1 MQKIKQL
8 GKEFNWWKE
17 SILYN
22 HAILFFST
30 NKWLGVFL
38 LVASFIHPVMGL
50 CGVLG
55 LFTAN
60 VFGRFIGL
68 NSETLRKGFHG
79 FDAML
84 VSFGLAATYEVNATL
99 IAFILC
105 IGIVSVL
112 IGIFI
117 QGILHKYQ
125 LPSLSIP
132 FIVTAWILLSAATG
146 MKTLVVRH
154 ELLYSLNAV
163 HPHSTNWLAK
173 WLDVVHSFSVHYLGW
188 LPVFWKIYF
197 KSLGALYFLPNLI
210 TGILMAIGILIYS
223 RIAFTLSVIGFW
235 FGYICYPFF
244 GGNVSEMTSN
254 FIGLSFIFT
263 AIGIGGIYLV
273 PSIKSYLVSMLMMP
287 LIILLFFGFSKLLAP
302 FGVPVYSIPFSLI
315 VILFLYLLHYR
326 IHVSSLPKVIH
337 QLHQPEKNLYA
348 HLNVNHRMSRFTY
361 FPIHLPFWGEWMVS
375 QAHEGKITHLGEWSK
390 AFDFIVLD
398 EEMKSHRSLGATV
411 DDFYCYNKPVV
422 ACADGYIVAVQDHVE
437 DNETGGVNT
446 LQNWG
451 NSIVMYHTDGLY
463 SQVSHL
469 KKESIKYTI
478 GDYVKKGEILAYCGN
493 SGRSPEPHIHFQLQS
508 TPEIGAKTLDFPL
521 AYYLVKT
528 NQSWELK
535 TFAIPKEGELICGI
549 ETNTLLKNAFDFI
562 PGKKL
567 KWRIEQVGKTDQFQ
581 HWEVFTDS
589 LNHSYIYCYDTHA
602 TAYFYNDGNM
612 FVFTDFLGDQT
623 SLLYHFY
630 LANYKLILG
639 YYQGLSIEE
648 KYPVATLKM
657 KLFDL
662 FQDVFAPFYRFVQ
675 SNYRIEYVHVDDVH
689 LTTKIQLNA
698 TAELSIA
705 SWYKAITNY
714 ETLMTT
720 NELFRFNVKSEK
732 LNFSAVCEL

>member
-1 MQKIKQL
+1 MSNIFKVVLI
-8 GKEFNWWKE
+8 
-17 SILYN
+17 
-22 HAILFFST
+22 
-30 NKWLGVFL
+30 
-38 LVASFIHPVMGL
+38 ASKKFP
-50 CGVLG
+50 
-55 LFTAN
+55 
-60 VFGRFIGL
+60 
-68 NSETLRKGFHG
+68 
-79 FDAML
+79 
-84 VSFGLAATYEVNATL
+84 LAA
-99 IAFILC
+99 
-105 IGIVSVL
+105 
-112 IGIFI
+112 
-117 QGILHKYQ
+117 
-125 LPSLSIP
+125 
-132 FIVTAWILLSAATG
+132 
-146 MKTLVVRH
+146 
-154 ELLYSLNAV
+154 
-163 HPHSTNWLAK
+163 
-173 WLDVVHSFSVHYLGW
+173 
-188 LPVFWKIYF
+188 
-197 KSLGALYFLPNLI
+197 
-210 TGILMAIGILIYS
+210 
-223 RIAFTLSVIGFW
+223 
-235 FGYICYPFF
+235 
-244 GGNVSEMTSN
+244 SE
-254 FIGLSFIFT
+254 GT

-273 PSIKSYLVSMLMMP
+273 PSIKSYLVSLVMMP

-326 IHVSSLPKVIH
+326 IHVGSLPKVIH

-398 EEMKSHRSLGATV
+398 EEMKSYRSLGATV

-422 ACADGYIVAVQDHVE
+422 ACADGYIVAVQDHIE

-469 KKESIKYTI
+469 KKESIKYAV

-567 KWRIEQVGKTDQFQ
+567 KWRIEQEGKTDQFQ

-662 FQDVFAPFYRFVQ
+662 IQDVFAPFYRFVQ

-698 TAELSIA
+698 TAELLIA
-705 SWYKAITNY
+705 SWYKVTTNY

>member
-38 LVASFIHPVMGL
+38 FVASFIHPVMGM
-50 CGVLG
+50 CGMLG

-60 VFGRFIGL
+60 IFGRLIGL
-68 NSETLRKGFHG
+68 NKETLRKGFHG

-84 VSFGLAATYEVNATL
+84 VAFGLAATYEVNVTL

-105 IGIVSVL
+105 VGVLSVL
-112 IGIFI
+112 IGILI
-117 QGILHKYQ
+117 QGVLHKYQ

-132 FIVTAWILLSAATG
+132 FIVTAWILLSAASG
-146 MKTLVVRH
+146 MKTLAIRH

-163 HPHSTNWLAK
+163 HPNSTNWLAK
-173 WLDVVHSFSVHYLGW
+173 WLGIVHSISVHYLGW
-188 LPVFWKIYF
+188 LPLFWKTYF

-210 TGILMAIGILIYS
+210 TGVLMAIGILLYS
-223 RIAFTLSVIGFW
+223 RIAFTLSVVGFW
-235 FGYICYPFF
+235 MGYVCYPFF
-244 GGNVSEMTSN
+244 GGEIPEMSSN

-263 AIGIGGIYLV
+263 AIAIGGIYLV
-273 PSIKSYLVSMLMMP
+273 PSYKSYLVAILFMP
-287 LIILLFFGFSKLLAP
+287 IIILLFFGFSKLLAP
-302 FGVPVYSIPFSLI
+302 FGVPVYSIPFSLV
-315 VILFLYLLHYR
+315 VILFLYILHYR
-326 IHVSSLPKVIH
+326 IKVSGLPKVVH

-398 EEMKSHRSLGATV
+398 EEMKSYKNLGASI

-422 ACADGYIVAVQDHVE
+422 ACADGNIVVLQDQVE

-451 NSIVMYHTDGLY
+451 NSIVIYHADGLY

-469 KKESIKYTI
+469 KKETIKYTV

-493 SGRSPEPHIHFQLQS
+493 SGRSPEPHIHFQLQT

-521 AYYLVKT
+521 AYYLVKS

-535 TFAIPKEGELICGI
+535 TFSIPKEGELISGI

-567 KWRIEQVGKTDQFQ
+567 KWKIQSEGENEQIQ

-612 FVFTDFLGDQT
+612 FVFTDFIGDQT
-623 SLLYHFY
+623 SVLYHFY
-630 LANYKLILG
+630 LAHYKLILG

-648 KYPVATLKM
+648 VYPVATLKM
-657 KLFDL
+657 KLFDVI
-662 FQDVFAPFYRFVQ
+662 QDFIAPFYRFVQ
-675 SNYRIEYVHVDDVH
+675 SNYRLEYMNVDDVH
-689 LTTKIQLNA
+689 LTSKIQLNA
-698 TAELSIA
+698 TAQLSIA
-705 SWYKAITNY
+705 NLYHATTFY
-714 ETLMTT
+714 ETLITS
-720 NELFRFNVKSEK
+720 NEVFRFNVKSEK
-732 LNFSAVCEL
+732 LNFIAICER